1 MHISDFIK
9 QFRNHP
15 VLFVG
20 TGMSLRYL
28 ENSYS
33 WDELLKKICFELKGN
48 NEYYYDIKSNHCND
62 GHYRYDE
69 IASDIEKEF
78 NSNLVA
84 DRNGKFKEINDLFYN
99 NIENGISIS
108 RFKLYISKLFSELN
122 YKNNPELVEL
132 KKTKKNLSSIITTN
146 YDCMLEDIF
155 GFKPL
160 IGNDILLSNSYGA
173 LYKIHGS
180 VDEPDKII
188 ITHDDYEKFNQKYEL
203 IRAQLLSLFIHNPI
217 IFIGYNIGDNNI
229 KQILKTI
236 FTYVD
241 PASDAAE
248 KVRSQFLLVEYEK
261 GSNNMEVTE
270 HDIDVEGFSTIRINR
285 IKTDNYTAI
294 YRELSGLQLPV
305 SAMDIRKVQNVV
317 KEIYAG
323 GTIKVRITND
333 LDELDNSDK
342 VLVIGSQ
349 KSITYSYQTAP
360 EMMKNYFDIIEEEN
374 NQVLELVDKIMI
386 QSTQYFPIY
395 GFSLIDPNIKRSEQ
409 LKKQQKEKL
418 KTIYELVKKRY
429 NVTEN
434 SLDAIL
440 QNESYA
446 MTYKNEVIAY
456 ALMEQKVSPEEVEP
470 YLKEMSGVGGNTT
483 DYRRLLCA
491 YDYVKY
497 SVKAGECADKD

>member
-1 MHISDFIK
+1 M
-9 QFRNHP
+9 
-15 VLFVG
+15 
-20 TGMSLRYL
+20 
-28 ENSYS
+28 
-33 WDELLKKICFELKGN
+33 
-48 NEYYYDIKSNHCND
+48 
-62 GHYRYDE
+62 
-69 IASDIEKEF
+69 
-78 NSNLVA
+78 
-84 DRNGKFKEINDLFYN
+84 
-99 NIENGISIS
+99 
-108 RFKLYISKLFSELN
+108 
-122 YKNNPELVEL
+122 
-132 KKTKKNLSSIITTN
+132 
-146 YDCMLEDIF
+146 
-155 GFKPL
+155 
-160 IGNDILLSNSYGA
+160 
-173 LYKIHGS
+173 
-180 VDEPDKII
+180 
-188 ITHDDYEKFNQKYEL
+188 
-203 IRAQLLSLFIHNPI
+203 
-217 IFIGYNIGDNNI
+217 
-229 KQILKTI
+229 
-236 FTYVD
+236 
-241 PASDAAE
+241 
-248 KVRSQFLLVEYEK
+248 
-261 GSNNMEVTE
+261 
-270 HDIDVEGFSTIRINR
+270 
-285 IKTDNYTAI
+285 
-294 YRELSGLQLPV
+294 
-305 SAMDIRKVQNVV
+305 
-317 KEIYAG
+317 
-323 GTIKVRITND
+323 RITND

>member
-99 NIENGISIS
+99 NMENGISIS

-203 IRAQLLSLFIHNPI
+203 IRAQLLSLFIHN
-217 IFIGYNIGDNNI
+217 GYNIGDNNI

-236 FTYVD
+236 FAYVD

>member
-1 MHISDFIK
+1 MQLSDFIR

-33 WDELLKKICFELKGN
+33 WDDLLKKICFELKGY
-48 NEYYYDIKSNHCND
+48 NEYYYDIKSNHCYD
-62 GHYRYDE
+62 GKYKYDE

-78 NSNLVA
+78 NSTLVS
-84 DRNGKFKEINDLFYN
+84 DRNGKFKEINDLFYSN
-99 NIENGISIS
+99 MEKGINIS
-108 RFKLYISKLFSELN
+108 RFKLYIAQIFESLK
-122 YKNNPELVEL
+122 YKSSPELTEL
-132 KKTKKNLSSIITTN
+132 KKAKKNLSSIITTN

-160 IGNDILLSNSYGA
+160 VGNDILLSNPYGA

-188 ITHDDYEKFNQKYEL
+188 ITHEDYEKFNQKYEL

-217 IFIGYNIGDNNI
+217 IFIGYNIGDDNI

-241 PASDAAE
+241 PSSDAAE
-248 KVRSQFLLVEYEK
+248 KVRAQFLLVEYAK
-261 GSNNMEVTE
+261 DSDNVEVTE

-285 IKTDNYTAI
+285 IKTDNYAAI

-386 QSTQYFPIY
+386 QSSQYFPIY
-395 GFSLIDPNIKRSEQ
+395 GFSLIDPKIKRSEK

-418 KTIYELVKKRY
+418 KVIYDSVKDRY
-429 NVTEN
+429 KVTEN
-434 SLDAIL
+434 SLVDIL
-440 QNESYA
+440 QNDNYA

-456 ALMEQKVSPEEVEP
+456 ALMEKKIMP
-470 YLKEMSGVGGNTT
+470 
-483 DYRRLLCA
+483 
-491 YDYVKY
+491 
-497 SVKAGECADKD
+497 